1 MTKAIACI
9 GSRGLKV
16 SEVFACESIGRAI
29 AEKGW
34 ELHTGNAKG
43 ADQAFARGANEVN
56 PKLVHLNLPWF
67 KYERQAVVAGNVV
80 HTVEDLEPLAL
91 DWYTEFAR
99 NNHPAW
105 NHLSQGVRKLMIRN
119 GMIIVPRLSGQ
130 GSRVDVT
137 IAWPSDKM
145 GGGGTGQGM
154 RMCGEVKATLI
165 DLTQTNPEWVVKMIQ
180 EAP

>member
-1 MTKAIACI
+1 MTKRIACI

-16 SEVFACESIGRAI
+16 SEVLACESIGRAI
-29 AEKGW
+29 AERGW

-56 PKLVHLNLPWF
+56 PKLVHLHLPWY
-67 KYERQAVVAGNVV
+67 KYERDAIVPGNVV
-80 HTVEDLEPLAL
+80 RCVDDLPEWDLG
-91 DWYTEFAR
+91 WYTEFAR
-99 NNHPAW
+99 GNHPAW
-105 NHLSQGVRKLMIRN
+105 SHLKQGVRKLMIRN
-119 GMIIVPRLSGQ
+119 GMIIAACEGTY
-130 GSRVDVT
+130 VDVT

-154 RMCGEVKATLI
+154 RMSAEVKATLI
-165 DLTQTNPEWVVKMIQ
+165 DLAQTNPEWVVRMIQ